1 MLALW
6 LRSFA
11 AAGFSPR
18 SGMMVNMMR
27 MQNDRKVSSRKFKP
41 GITLLE
47 ERCTPAVTAVSVF
60 GWLRA
65 SAEHPPLRLVGWC
78 VNRAGPSA
86 ASTLKLNY
94 TVTDSQGNILASGPL
109 SPQQV
114 PPGTVAIPFNTTIPI
129 SVPRGNAETISVNA
143 ADSDSMGVPL
153 AATATLFISP
163 SSNLNTLGVGIS
175 QSNGDRFSGNGQ
187 GQFKPTQSATSGLVI
202 KGNGV
207 FRIASYPH
215 NQLQLL
221 ATMTSKFQFG
231 IDPQGNVSLISNK
244 GRDVL
249 NVGSYA
255 GGPASGGGF
264 SARLAGNL
272 AMTRFANST
281 IRSQFKGSVG
291 LSIQFASASASST
304 PSTVQGTSRNIAI
317 TVTTDTTGDLT
328 FNAVGNVN
336 LFGELNTSTLS
347 GLGLSG

>member
-1 MLALW
+1 MT
-6 LRSFA
+6 
-11 AAGFSPR
+11 
-18 SGMMVNMMR
+18 VNIMSTR
-27 MQNDRKVSSRKFKP
+27 TARKLPSRKFKP
-41 GITLLE
+41 GMALLE

-60 GWLRA
+60 GVAPGLGGA
-65 SAEHPPLRLVGWC
+65 PTVTIGGLV
-78 VNRAGPSA
+78 RESTAAA
-86 ASTLKLNY
+86 ASTLTLNY
-94 TVTDSQGNILASGPL
+94 TVTDSQGNLLASGPL
-109 SPQQV
+109 TPQQV

-143 ADSDSMGVPL
+143 TDSDSMGVPL

-163 SSNLNTLGVGIS
+163 SSNLSTLGVGSS

-187 GQFKPTQSATSGLVI
+187 GQFKPTQSATTGLVI
-202 KGNGV
+202 KGNGI
-207 FRIASYPH
+207 FKISSYPH
-215 NQLQLL
+215 NQLQLF

-272 AMTRFANST
+272 TMTRFANST

-291 LSIQFASASASST
+291 LSIQFASASATSA
-304 PSTVQGTSRNIAI
+304 PSTVQGTGRNIAI
-317 TVTTDTTGDLT
+317 TVTTDTTGNLT
-328 FNAVGNVN
+328 FNATGNVN
-336 LFGELNTSTLS
+336 LFGQLSASSLS